1 MKKILFR
8 RTMSV
13 VILVAFMFTNIV
25 MTPLLTTV
33 NAEENNVEYELDGET
48 KSVYLSQ
55 LQEAANRDT
64 KNQYWV
70 VFREG
75 YRNSRL
81 EMSSFDAEGDFE
93 VVWNG
98 NLIATSQKDKVTQYY
113 YDSSK
118 FEQIGTYGILSDNAE
133 EIIASNVDIYDN
145 DNNIVF
151 NATYQGNQGYGL
163 GNPAINDGVTTW
175 DCIYFGNYWQKDTNG
190 DGKADQ
196 NDEKQ
201 PIKWRVLSVDGDD
214 AFLLADQNLFCS
226 TYDVGSFVGE
236 EITWETC
243 ALRERLNSGFLSDAF
258 SAVEQAEIRDTNV
271 ENKNNLEYGT
281 EGGND
286 TVDKIYLLSIEE
298 VSNAAYGF
306 NSNYSEPSDTRIAR
320 DTAYAAFSGRQS
332 FNIYEGS
339 ADYWRLRS
347 PGKDDISAA
356 IIKSNGAGEHCDW
369 GYKAGLNAVRP
380 ALHLNLSSPVW
391 KPAGK
396 VRSDDSGT
404 PATSIPTP
412 TATPS
417 VTDSQMNEVVNNIS
431 NCMPDFSNLGSAE
444 LKGPEISIGNNKLNI
459 FKQKMNMNL
468 SICDSSNMTVNIDE
482 KNKTV
487 EVLIGVKSDNK
498 ATVKK
503 DPNDT
508 YWRESYQE
516 VKSLVKACG
525 GKVNT
530 TKLWNQ
536 FSKLRG
542 KLKKVNGS
550 AAFHV
555 NGNVAGYAK
564 LKIDDAGKVV
574 GFEEGGITV
583 GMDAGGSVKVP
594 LWWIVYSEFGV
605 SGTVDGKVFLTMDS
619 QKTITPGGEFGL
631 AIKPSVSLGAD
642 AVVVDIKGGIEGSIG
657 GNVTFPWKSFQ
668 NSVSAYLT
676 GKLYVKVDTLVPGL
690 SGYQDW
696 DFPKLELYPN
706 LGKVTKQVKNL
717 DYKRSKKVTKNQIRS
732 VKKSSNL
739 IASAEDSII
748 YENAKP
754 AVVTLADGSVLMTYL
769 DDTVQ
774 AAKGQTTLMYRLYQ
788 NGTWSEAKAVDQTGR
803 LDTEAKL
810 ISHNGSVYVLYEN
823 SDVAITED
831 MTEEEILQHLTLKVA
846 KFNETDK
853 VFEKISVL
861 QPAGAAWSYR
871 YDFVADDS
879 DLYAVWAENSSG
891 NALLEEGKTKIYRSK
906 LTEDSWSEKE
916 ELYRTNNTISD
927 FAYGYTGKE
936 FSLAL
941 IRDKELLVNG
951 ETIADGETGLNGVK
965 IIDGSIYFIQDGTLM
980 RYTEGITENLTI
992 ACSSSY
998 EVYGDTVYWIGQDNF
1013 LSEIY
1018 MQKIGEDSVRV
1029 ALTKDGGYVGGFA
1042 LVKDGGDT
1050 GVIYTEQE
1058 VDSSAEQPYGVTVL
1072 KFKPNSERSQAEVTN
1087 VAYDVLSFETGQEN
1101 SLAVTVAN
1109 TGTGDLKNVK
1119 VIVKDSKGNILYEGA
1134 FADCITVGTQKE
1146 QTIPVTIPSDFSTSD
1161 ITVEVTSDETYEE
1174 QTELSQNIEVVKT
1187 DISIAE
1193 KNKDCVTVKNNA
1205 DSEARNIV
1213 LVVKDRSESGNIIYT
1228 KNVGNLSAAQ
1238 EIEISVTDAW
1248 KQAVRDVVSGTKS
1261 MYLEVSQQDT
1271 EYELWNN
1278 SFVMRKQVPADITP
1292 SPTTMPTKRPMA
1304 SVTPAGEIPSATPVS
1319 AISSEKPF
1327 DTISP
1332 SLSTGKTSSQTTP
1345 ADILPTPSNMPNDD
1359 TVNHSSAKTFLTKA
1373 TLKSVKN
1380 IKGRKLT
1387 AKWKKASN
1395 ADGYQIQYAANKKFK
1410 KAKSQTVKSTS
1421 VTLKKLKKKKT
1432 YFVRV
1437 RAYKAVDGKKV
1448 YGKWSSVK
1456 KVKIKK

>member
-48 KSVYLSQ
+48 KSVSLSQ

-70 VFREG
+70 IFREG

-98 NLIATSQKDKVTQYY
+98 NLTVTSQKDKVTQYY

-151 NATYQGNQGYGL
+151 NATYQGSQGYGL
-163 GNPAINDGVTTW
+163 SNPAMNDGVTTW
-175 DCIYFGNYWQKDTNG
+175 DCIYFGNYWQEDTNG

-196 NDEKQ
+196 NDNKQ
-201 PIKWRVLSVDGDD
+201 PIKWRVLSVDGED
-214 AFLLADQNLFCS
+214 AFLLADQNLDS
-226 TYDVGSFVGE
+226 QPYNDEYTDV
-236 EITWETC
+236 TWETC
-243 ALRERLNSGFLSDAF
+243 TLKNWLNGIFLNNAF
-258 SAVEQAEIRDTNV
+258 STEEQKVMGEVCLLTKDEAWSKTYGFDE
-271 ENKNNLEYGT
+271 EYGT
-281 EGGND
+281 DSRTRESSNTPYAIECGASTTKGNGYWWLKTLGNGLSFAMSVGYMGNPTTKGYVNSVGG
-286 TVDKIYLLSIEE
+286 
-298 VSNAAYGF
+298 
-306 NSNYSEPSDTRIAR
+306 
-320 DTAYAAFSGRQS
+320 
-332 FNIYEGS
+332 
-339 ADYWRLRS
+339 
-347 PGKDDISAA
+347 
-356 IIKSNGAGEHCDW
+356 
-369 GYKAGLNAVRP
+369 AVRP
-380 ALHLNLSSPVW
+380 ALHLNLSSSVW

-417 VTDSQMNEVVNNIS
+417 VTDSQMNEVVDNIS

-444 LKGPEISIGNNKLNI
+444 LKGPEISIGNNKFNI
-459 FKQKMNMNL
+459 FKQKMGMNL
-468 SICDSSNMTVNIDE
+468 PICDSSNMTVNIDE
-482 KNKTV
+482 KNKTA

-831 MTEEEILQHLTLKVA
+831 MTEDEILQHLTLKVA

-871 YDFVADDS
+871 YDFAADDS

-916 ELYRTNNTISD
+916 ELYRTNDTISD

-1018 MQKIGEDSVRV
+1018 MQKIGEDSMRV

-1087 VAYDVLSFETGQEN
+1087 VAYDVLSFENGQEN

-1174 QTELSQNIEVVKT
+1174 QTEISQNIEVVKT
-1187 DISIAE
+1187 DISIVE

-1213 LVVKDRSESGNIIYT
+1213 LVVKDRSENGNIIYT
-1228 KNVGNLSAAQ
+1228 KNIGNLSAAQ
-1238 EIEISVTDAW
+1238 EIEISVADAW
-1248 KQAVRDVVSGTKS
+1248 KQAVRDEVSGTKS

-1278 SFVMRKQVPADITP
+1278 SFVMEKQVPADITP

-1345 ADILPTPSNMPNDD
+1345 TDILPTPSNMPNDD
-1359 TVNHSSAKTFLTKA
+1359 TVNHSSTKTFLTKA

-1387 AKWKKASN
+1387 VKWKKVSN
-1395 ADGYQIQYAANKKFK
+1395 ADGYQIQYAPNKKFK
-1410 KAKSQTVKSTS
+1410 KAKSKTVKSTS
-1421 VTLKKLKKKKT
+1421 VTLKKLKKKTT

-1437 RAYKAVDGKKV
+1437 RAYKVVDGKKV
-1448 YGKWSSVK
+1448 YGKWISIK